1 MHSKAYLTL
10 NREARGERREFLSSA
25 CSAFSAV
32 VVCVL
37 ACGAPAA
44 AQSVAG
50 FSLESV
56 IAVDEFGGEGTVN
69 NPQVIIDVSAAVRMG
84 DRWQV
89 YLRPWFRQPRPQ
101 TAALPVP
108 PWNTEIY
115 QAGIRYER
123 PGAIATRIDAGYIL
137 SPIGLG
143 PYDARPD
150 INPTILPHLSYLQP
164 MPTFD
169 PTGPRVSAVSSSYP
183 LGAQVTLSTGKWD
196 ARGAVINTAPTRSFV
211 VGNPGTNPRQTPVL
225 VAGAGITPTI
235 GLRLGAS
242 VAQGVYATS
251 DEITRPAS
259 QGRSMTMAGGEGEW
273 AFGGT
278 KISAEILRTAFDAA
292 VDTAVAY
299 EWFVQG
305 QQTLTP
311 RWFAAGRYEGTSAP
325 PLNNGIVVG
334 TRTDLQILEATAGY
348 RISPDITLRASF
360 VTRKSYGA
368 SLWANQF
375 GASIVWAQRW
385 W

>member
-1 MHSKAYLTL
+1 MRRTASPLVTLLALILVAAPGGQAPETGSVTGRVKLTTRLRGTALPSTAYPTRAIGTHD
-10 NREARGERREFLSSA
+10 NQAISEIRN
-25 CSAFSAV
+25 V
-32 VVCVL
+32 VV
-37 ACGAPAA
+37 
-44 AQSVAG
+44 
-50 FSLESV
+50 
-56 IAVDEFGGEGTVN
+56 
-69 NPQVIIDVSAAVRMG
+69 
-84 DRWQV
+84 
-89 YLRPWFRQPRPQ
+89 
-101 TAALPVP
+101 
-108 PWNTEIY
+108 
-115 QAGIRYER
+115 
-123 PGAIATRIDAGYIL
+123 
-137 SPIGLG
+137 
-143 PYDARPD
+143 
-150 INPTILPHLSYLQP
+150 YLQP

-183 LGAQVTLSTGKWD
+183 LGAQVTVSTRRWD

-251 DEITRPAS
+251 NEITRPAS

-278 KISAEILRTAFDAA
+278 KIGAEILRTAFDAA
-292 VDTAVAY
+292 VDSAVAY
-299 EWFVQG
+299 ECFVQG

-334 TRTDLQILEATAGY
+334 TRTDLKILETTAGY

-360 VTRKSYGA
+360 VTRKPYGA